1 MTPYEGPTSHR
12 CPLAPRHVLRSC
24 ITATLFQH
32 SPSHSHCSYNTRY
45 GTLLLSPSPPSRS
58 LFFLLRRVF
67 RLVMESGGGQ
77 ARVGDGFGGFT
88 AWGFCDPATGS
99 IVVEAETAAA
109 PSLSSYGIPAITIA
123 STFGERGVV
132 PSGNHQR
139 ATEGE
144 LYSYRQQQ
152 QQQYL
157 TCLKLGKRQYCGRG
171 AAELE
176 ESTATKRST
185 PTARALVPRCQVEG
199 CNKALVD
206 AKDYHKRHK
215 VCEMHSKAPCVV
227 VLGVEQR
234 FCQQCSRFHIV
245 SEFDDAKRSCR
256 RRLAGHNERRR
267 KSSIGNPSL
276 AALGFPLSGD
286 SKAIFFR
293 SFEGILA
300 GEISPTFWFFSGF
313 DFYWCG
319 SILFWVGMMATPS
332 PNNPWFSPK
341 DPSSRSFK
349 DVLAGSSSEKKIEFM
364 HATFKGTPAL
374 IFDDNVVTKLA
385 APFSFTLVGKFMF
398 RRPSIDLIRKFFVN
412 LKLSGSFSVGL
423 MDARHIAIQLNNDLD
438 YSRIFARR
446 SYYILGCQMRLLKW
460 TPEFDVQEESPI
472 VPVWVCFPNLR
483 LHFFNNQVL
492 FALASFFGRPLQTD
506 QATSN
511 LSRPSVARVLVEVDV
526 SKKYPKEIWIGS
538 ELNGYYQK
546 VELENLPIFCSHCK
560 MHGHIVAECY
570 ALHPNLRKTK
580 QNVSSEGADPM
591 PVSTEQPSDKE
602 GGYVSREEDLQ
613 VNIPEC
619 SEQGMK
625 EDQLTTNVIPNDFQE
640 TDRTK
645 EDTNLDAHDSS
656 KIINTEKLN
665 VQVDRE
671 EEIREEGEL
680 ITSPRTDMEEL
691 GNKNQVISGMNYS
704 LCRQNIEELT
714 NNDEGN
720 SRVWK
725 RLCDVKWKMEPH
737 INWKLGRGNVS
748 FWHDNWF
755 NNGSIDQ
762 TLNTMSISNIKVNY
776 FYSNYNWDESK
787 LREYIPAGTVH
798 DIMKVPFNLHKDDTL
813 VCDLAYNDKFSVMK
827 AWHSFRNRTTI
838 HKCFTLFRHKNIPP
852 TVSIFLWRIW
862 NYYLPTDDILIKKG
876 FQIVSKCQCCYHIEN
891 VAHIFINNPIAVK
904 VWLFF
909 EDLLKLNFY
918 HANLSVRDLITKWFS
933 KSKGHISHLICALI
947 LWNLWLARNN
957 ARFNAQHMNFNTM
970 IEMIKDK
977 IYRLYKIKVFG
988 VCWLFIPVL
997 ALVLF
1002 GYGLVDTSSFG
1013 CFVPALVWAMSFV
1026 WNSYLLKLVSMH
1038 NSFLYQWL
1046 VWNDLIPDK
1055 FEFLILLSML
1065 ARFWFLAFAGRKMD
1079 YVYGGFSNEGLL
1091 QVLVYQLNVF
1101 LLAISDVDLTVTL
1114 ISQFCVWVMDDFKV
1128 DLSKQILHL
1137 VRCYGNIWGSCWYHS
1152 EVSSNFNFNILT
1164 VAYWLYG
1171 IAKVGST
1178 FSKIMVYLFFNVSSC
1193 RQVGKVAFRVF
1204 DELLE
1209 GYF

>member
-1 MTPYEGPTSHR
+1 
-12 CPLAPRHVLRSC
+12 
-24 ITATLFQH
+24 
-32 SPSHSHCSYNTRY
+32 
-45 GTLLLSPSPPSRS
+45 
-58 LFFLLRRVF
+58 
-67 RLVMESGGGQ
+67 
-77 ARVGDGFGGFT
+77 
-88 AWGFCDPATGS
+88 
-99 IVVEAETAAA
+99 
-109 PSLSSYGIPAITIA
+109 
-123 STFGERGVV
+123 
-132 PSGNHQR
+132 
-139 ATEGE
+139 
-144 LYSYRQQQ
+144 
-152 QQQYL
+152 
-157 TCLKLGKRQYCGRG
+157 
-171 AAELE
+171 
-176 ESTATKRST
+176 
-185 PTARALVPRCQVEG
+185 
-199 CNKALVD
+199 
-206 AKDYHKRHK
+206 
-215 VCEMHSKAPCVV
+215 
-227 VLGVEQR
+227 
-234 FCQQCSRFHIV
+234 
-245 SEFDDAKRSCR
+245 
-256 RRLAGHNERRR
+256 
-267 KSSIGNPSL
+267 
-276 AALGFPLSGD
+276 
-286 SKAIFFR
+286 
-293 SFEGILA
+293 
-300 GEISPTFWFFSGF
+300 
-313 DFYWCG
+313 
-319 SILFWVGMMATPS
+319 MATPS

-656 KIINTEKLN
+656 MITNTEKLN

-691 GNKNQVISGMNYS
+691 GNKNQV
-704 LCRQNIEELT
+704 
-714 NNDEGN
+714 
-720 SRVWK
+720 
-725 RLCDVKWKMEPH
+725 
-737 INWKLGRGNVS
+737 
-748 FWHDNWF
+748 
-755 NNGSIDQ
+755 
-762 TLNTMSISNIKVNY
+762 
-776 FYSNYNWDESK
+776 
-787 LREYIPAGTVH
+787 
-798 DIMKVPFNLHKDDTL
+798 
-813 VCDLAYNDKFSVMK
+813 
-827 AWHSFRNRTTI
+827 
-838 HKCFTLFRHKNIPP
+838 
-852 TVSIFLWRIW
+852 
-862 NYYLPTDDILIKKG
+862 
-876 FQIVSKCQCCYHIEN
+876 
-891 VAHIFINNPIAVK
+891 
-904 VWLFF
+904 
-909 EDLLKLNFY
+909 
-918 HANLSVRDLITKWFS
+918 
-933 KSKGHISHLICALI
+933 
-947 LWNLWLARNN
+947 
-957 ARFNAQHMNFNTM
+957 
-970 IEMIKDK
+970 
-977 IYRLYKIKVFG
+977 FG

-1002 GYGLVDTSSFG
+1002 GYG
-1013 CFVPALVWAMSFV
+1013 
-1026 WNSYLLKLVSMH
+1026 
-1038 NSFLYQWL
+1038 
-1046 VWNDLIPDK
+1046 
-1055 FEFLILLSML
+1055 
-1065 ARFWFLAFAGRKMD
+1065 
-1079 YVYGGFSNEGLL
+1079 
-1091 QVLVYQLNVF
+1091 
-1101 LLAISDVDLTVTL
+1101 
-1114 ISQFCVWVMDDFKV
+1114 
-1128 DLSKQILHL
+1128 
-1137 VRCYGNIWGSCWYHS
+1137 
-1152 EVSSNFNFNILT
+1152 
-1164 VAYWLYG
+1164 
-1171 IAKVGST
+1171 
-1178 FSKIMVYLFFNVSSC
+1178 
-1193 RQVGKVAFRVF
+1193 QVGKVLDGLRFTFCNLMVAFRVF